1 MQDTP
6 LVMDKPRP
14 PVAIVTSNRVMAIVL
29 QERVSEEIEWALKET
44 PRENGS
50 CLQLGNDG
58 QCVNKATSLLTSLQE
73 QLLKWRT
80 TKEVTSSRTW
90 RKKTIPSP
98 ILKDNMADGIQVKNI
113 DKGSTMISDNKEL
126 VILGSQTGYT
136 RFKTHTGLVLGTSNI
151 DDVTSK
157 SFDWS
162 EIDDVIMRT
171 LNLVLRLEDDRSET
185 VRLLEE
191 EREKVRV
198 MRETLD
204 IKAAERLTILPALV
218 QKGRINID
226 PFIYLSIHFYIY

>member
-1 MQDTP
+1 
-6 LVMDKPRP
+6 
-14 PVAIVTSNRVMAIVL
+14 MAVIL
-29 QERVSEEIEWALKET
+29 QERGSEETEWALKET

-58 QCVNKATSLLTSLQE
+58 QCVNKATSLLTSLQD

-80 TKEVTSSRTW
+80 TKEVTSSRTR
-90 RKKTIPSP
+90 RKKTTPSP
-98 ILKDNMADGIQVKNI
+98 ILKDNMADSIQVNNV
-113 DKGSTMISDNKEL
+113 DKHLTVMSDNKEL
-126 VILGSQTGYT
+126 VILGSQTGQT
-136 RFKTHTGLVLGTSNI
+136 RFKTHTGFFLGTSNI

-171 LNLVLRLEDDRSET
+171 LNLVLRLEEDRSET

-204 IKAAERLTILPALV
+204 IKAAERLRILPVLV
-218 QKGRINID
+218 QKGTIDID
-226 PFIYLSIHFYIY
+226 PFIYQSIHFYIY

>member
-1 MQDTP
+1 
-6 LVMDKPRP
+6 
-14 PVAIVTSNRVMAIVL
+14 MAVVL
-29 QERVSEEIEWALKET
+29 QERISEEIEWALKET

-58 QCVNKATSLLTSLQE
+58 QCVNKATSLLTSLQD

-80 TKEVTSSRTW
+80 TKEVTSSKTW
-90 RKKTIPSP
+90 RKKTMPSP
-98 ILKDNMADGIQVKNI
+98 ILKDNMADNIQMNNV
-113 DKGSTMISDNKEL
+113 DKHSTMMSDNNEL
-126 VILGSQTGYT
+126 VILGSQTGHT
-136 RFKTHTGLVLGTSNI
+136 RFKTQTGLVLGTSNI
-151 DDVTSK
+151 DDITSK

-191 EREKVRV
+191 EREKVRA

-204 IKAAERLTILPALV
+204 IKATERLTILPALV
-218 QKGRINID
+218 QKGRIDID
-226 PFIYLSIHFYIY
+226 PFIHLSIHFYIY